1 MPPCRVTPLSSW
13 ALVPVLSAVLVAGC
27 SPTPPEQPVEPTP
40 TPTRQALEPEPLIRC
55 PLSGFHVVVI
65 ELAPNTDGVCEA
77 RIESA
82 DKLPVLTTYRGFDA
96 VWDVCNRCKEP
107 VDVRLRSFLPGL
119 DEIFEHTVPP
129 TSASNEIELT
139 GVQPNGIRPIR
150 GWVRRDAPQTAD
162 YEFSWR
168 FSGTLEWT
176 DIDPRLEIEDTHR
189 GMVTRLF
196 RALDGGQPEVR

>member
-1 MPPCRVTPLSSW
+1 MN
-13 ALVPVLSAVLVAGC
+13 A
-27 SPTPPEQPVEPTP
+27 
-40 TPTRQALEPEPLIRC
+40 
-55 PLSGFHVVVI
+55 
-65 ELAPNTDGVCEA
+65 DGVCEA
-77 RIESA
+77 RVESA

-119 DEIFEHTVPP
+119 DEIFERTLPP
-129 TSASNEIELT
+129 TSASNEIELWS
-139 GVQPNGIRPIR
+139 VQPNGIRPIR
-150 GWVRRDAPQTAD
+150 GWVRPDAPRMVY

-168 FSGTLEWT
+168 FSGTLEWH

-196 RALDGGQPEVR
+196 RALDAGQPEIR